1 MSNIVYPNEILYL
14 KFPKLIGNYLKVASD
29 VSNLS
34 TQVDS
39 FTNVSGVNS
48 FKKHST
54 NQPNKFEK
62 KYKNNSNS
70 DDILELK
77 KNKSKLTKKIRKN
90 PVLDTADLFIDDSG
104 NFFDKNISS
113 YKPSKYKK
121 KDKSKNFNSLSST
134 NSGDKNISINR
145 EVLLSAPLSIQ
156 SLSVKLNIPEAE
168 IITYL
173 FLKGMSVTIN
183 DVIDIP
189 IAQEI
194 ALNYNFKILQKEDR
208 DSKLKE
214 TVGNLNDSRLQ
225 TKRSPIVTIFGHVD
239 HGKTTLLD
247 SIMKTNLS
255 KKEYG
260 GITQSINGYEVE
272 WLYESENYK
281 LVFLDTPGHEAFES
295 MRFRGAKVADIALL
309 VVAADDGLKPQT
321 IESIKYILSMKLAY
335 IVVINKID
343 KADIDIMK
351 IKKELASYDMIA
363 EEWGGEAVIVE
374 VSALNGQNIDL
385 LLSSICLIAELNNFT
400 TDIDKPAQGTILE
413 AYLDKKKGIVAN
425 VLIQHGILKVGD
437 FIVAGKI
444 YGKVK
449 NLLNISCKKVDRV
462 YPSSIVQ
469 VLAFSTPPQ
478 SGIIFSA
485 VNGEKEAKHLTNC
498 YREKDV
504 KQLNLLK
511 SLNKKI
517 FFDNNSNVKQLNL
530 ILKTDTQGTLEAIVN
545 SLMKISQEK
554 VQINLIQ
561 ASVGNLSS
569 TDIELALAADAR
581 IVGFGIE
588 SSSYI
593 NGLIKQYKLDFV
605 AFNIIYDLLDYL
617 NNCMLD
623 LVDPEYENIFFGKAV
638 VQTVFSINKRSVAG
652 CLVKEGKLQKMS
664 YIYVYNNN
672 VISYKGI
679 LTSLKRLKD
688 DVDEVLAGNECGLM
702 CEYDNWKVGDIIKAY
717 QLKPKEKTL

>member
-1 MSNIVYPNEILYL
+1 MPNIVYSNEILYL
-14 KFPKLIGNYLKVASD
+14 KFPKLIGNCLKVSPN
-29 VSNLS
+29 VSNLPI
-34 TQVDS
+34 QADS
-39 FTNVSGVNS
+39 FTNVSNVND
-48 FKKHST
+48 FKKYGT

-62 KYKNNSNS
+62 KYKNNPNS

-77 KNKSKLTKKIRKN
+77 KNKGKSTKKVRKN
-90 PVLDTADLFIDDSG
+90 PILDTADLLIDEAG
-104 NFFDKNISS
+104 NFFDKNIGA

-121 KDKSKNFNSLSST
+121 KDKSKIFNVPPST
-134 NSGDKNISINR
+134 NSSDKNISSNR
-145 EVLLSAPLSIQ
+145 EVLLSTPLSIQ
-156 SLSVKLNIPEAE
+156 GLSIKLNIPEAE

-183 DVIDIP
+183 DIIDVT
-189 IAQEI
+189 IAKEI
-194 ALNYNFKILQKEDR
+194 ALNYNFKIVPDEDR
-208 DSKLKE
+208 DVKSGEIVDNLTDSCLK
-214 TVGNLNDSRLQ
+214 

-247 SIMKTNLS
+247 SIMRTNLS

-272 WLYESENYK
+272 WLHESQNYK

-295 MRFRGAKVADIALL
+295 MRFRGAKVTDIALL

-321 IESIKYILSMKLAY
+321 VESIKYILSMELAY

-343 KADIDIMK
+343 KVYIDIVK
-351 IKKELASYDMIA
+351 IKKELASYNMIA
-363 EEWGGEAVIVE
+363 EEWGGDAVIVE
-374 VSALNGQNIDL
+374 VSALSGQNIDL
-385 LLSSICLIAELNNFT
+385 LLSNICLIAQLNNFT
-400 TDIDKPAQGTILE
+400 ANIDKPAQGTILE

-425 VLIQHGILKVGD
+425 ALIQNGVLKLGD

-449 NLLNISCKKVDRV
+449 NLLSNSCKKVSRA

-469 VLAFSTPPQ
+469 ILAFSTLPQ

-485 VNGEKEAKHLTNC
+485 VDNEKEARNLTNG
-498 YREKDV
+498 YLEKNM

-511 SLNKKI
+511 SLNKKM
-517 FFDNNSNVKQLNL
+517 FFDSHTNVKQLNL
-530 ILKTDTQGTLEAIVN
+530 ILKADTQGALEAVIN
-545 SLMKISQEK
+545 SLIKISQEK

-569 TDIELALAADAR
+569 ADIELALAADAR

-588 SSSYI
+588 SSSHI
-593 NGLIKQYKLDFV
+593 NILIKQYKLDFA

-617 NNCMLD
+617 NICMLD
-623 LVDPEYENIFFGKAV
+623 LVDPEYENIFLGKAV

-652 CLVKEGKLQKMS
+652 CLVKEGKLKKMS

-672 VISYKGI
+672 IISYKGV

-688 DVDEVLAGNECGLM
+688 DVDEVLTGNECGLM
-702 CEYDNWKVGDIIKAY
+702 CEYDNWKLGDIIKAY
-717 QLKPKEKTL
+717 DLKPKEKTL